1 MDQINDNTI
10 LLVKIRC
17 SELNSRFDKSE
28 LNTRNLANL
37 TPDFCYELNSS
48 FFLGKKRWDEL
59 NSRIKQANLTP
70 DFWYELNILMKLT
83 RLTKFIN

>member
-28 LNTRNLANL
+28 LNTRNLAN
-37 TPDFCYELNSS
+37 S
-48 FFLGKKRWDEL
+48 
-59 NSRIKQANLTP
+59 TP
-70 DFWYELNILMKLT
+70 DFWYELNSS
-83 RLTKFIN
+83 FF